1 MQSRFSLPGPAAEAI
16 SDRSQRYEIL
26 GHVTKKRGI
35 GLTLAALSLGTALN
49 PLNSSMIAVA
59 LVVLRGDFGL
69 SVATVT
75 WVITSFYL
83 TSAAAQ
89 PLMGRLA
96 DRFGPKRL
104 FMIGMAI
111 VAVTCALAGFSP
123 SFLLVC
129 IARVFMGIGTATAFP
144 SAVAMVGELSR
155 LADVPST
162 KPLGYIQV
170 ANTAGAAIGPVVGGL
185 LVSLVGWQAL
195 FFINVPLAL
204 AALFSVQRLAPADDA
219 RQHGTI
225 GAAVRDSD
233 IPGILTFIASLV
245 SLMMVALN
253 PIPDLR
259 WILLAIGVVSAGLFA
274 WRELGFAK
282 PFLDVRLLAANR
294 PLLTIYVCFAVFN
307 GVYYCAFFGLP
318 QLLQEAGGYDA
329 GVVGILMLP
338 LAAISVFL
346 TPAAVR
352 SINRRGVKPVLIGG
366 VIALGIASALLW
378 LLAASF
384 AVPLV
389 LALTAL
395 LGVPYCI
402 VSIASSQGMY
412 ASSRP
417 EDTGVAAG
425 IFQTFRYIGA
435 IGATVMIGILYAPGV
450 NAATWSTIVPVMLVL
465 SVAALA
471 LSVLWKGRSTVT

>member
-1 MQSRFSLPGPAAEAI
+1 M
-16 SDRSQRYEIL
+16 
-26 GHVTKKRGI
+26 TKQRGI

-104 FMIGMAI
+104 FVIGMAI

-123 SFLLVC
+123 NFLLVC

-144 SAVAMVGELSR
+144 SAVAMVGKLSR
-155 LADVPST
+155 IAGVHST
-162 KPLGYIQV
+162 KPLGTIQV

-204 AALFSVQRLAPADDA
+204 IAMVSVQRLAPPDDV
-219 RQHGTI
+219 REHGSL
-225 GAAVRDSD
+225 GATVRDSD
-233 IPGILTFIASLV
+233 IPGIGTFIVALV

-253 PIPDLR
+253 PLPDVR
-259 WILLAIGVVSAGLFA
+259 WILLAVGVVAAGLFA
-274 WRELGFAK
+274 WRELRFSK
-282 PFLDVRLLAANR
+282 PFLDIRLLASNR
-294 PLLTIYVCFAVFN
+294 PLLTMYVCFAVFN

-352 SINRRGVKPVLIGG
+352 SINRRGVKPVLVTG
-366 VIALGIASALLW
+366 VIALGVASALLW
-378 LLAASF
+378 LFAASF
-384 AVPLV
+384 VVPLV

-412 ASSRP
+412 ASTRP

-450 NAATWSTIVPVMLVL
+450 TAATWSTIVPVMVVL
-465 SVAALA
+465 SIVALGLA
-471 LSVLWKGRSTVT
+471 LVWKGRSRVA

>member
-1 MQSRFSLPGPAAEAI
+1 M
-16 SDRSQRYEIL
+16 
-26 GHVTKKRGI
+26 TKQRGI
-35 GLTLAALSLGTALN
+35 GLTLSALSLGTALN

-59 LVVLRGDFGL
+59 LVVLRGDFDL

-104 FMIGMAI
+104 FIIGMAI

-123 SFLLVC
+123 NFLLVC

-155 LADVPST
+155 IAGVHST

-204 AALFSVQRLAPADDA
+204 AALISVQRLAPADDA
-219 RQHGTI
+219 RDHGTV

-233 IPGILTFIASLV
+233 IPGIATFIAALV
-245 SLMMVALN
+245 SLMLAALN
-253 PIPDLR
+253 PLPDLR
-259 WILLAIGVVSAGLFA
+259 WILLGVGIAAAALFT
-274 WRELGFAK
+274 WRELRFSG

-294 PLLTIYVCFAVFN
+294 PLLTMYVCFAVFN

-318 QLLQEAGGYDA
+318 QLLQEAGGYGA
-329 GVVGILMLP
+329 GVVGLLMLP

-352 SINRRGVKPVLIGG
+352 SINRRGVKPVLVAG
-366 VIALGIASALLW
+366 VIGLGVASALLW

-389 LALTAL
+389 LALTAF
-395 LGVPYCI
+395 LGIPYCV

-450 NAATWSTIVPVMLVL
+450 NAASWSTIVPVMVGLSVVALVL
-465 SVAALA
+465 AA
-471 LSVLWKGRSTVT
+471 LWKGRSEVA